1 MYQFVAGCGVQESH
15 GEEKIFLVIIFSVVL
30 FINDET
36 ITFTYIT
43 RS

>member
-15 GEEKIFLVIIFSVVL
+15 GEEKFLVIIFSVVF

>member
-15 GEEKIFLVIIFSVVL
+15 GEEKFFGDYFSVVF